1 MLKFIKKWWNI
12 LTGKDKNGDGKVD
25 IKDDLIKAK
34 EKVKVTTQNIGE

>member
-12 LTGKDKNGDGKVD
+12 LIGKDKNRDGKVD